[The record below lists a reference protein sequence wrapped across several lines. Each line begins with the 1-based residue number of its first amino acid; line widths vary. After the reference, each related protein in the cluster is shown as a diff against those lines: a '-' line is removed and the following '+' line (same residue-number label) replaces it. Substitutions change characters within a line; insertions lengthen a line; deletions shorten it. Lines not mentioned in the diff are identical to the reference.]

1 MRQRESGRDGEHESD
16 SALTVAGPE
25 DGEGSGVGPVQLLE
39 AEKSPCGYPESK
51 KEPQSYGCKKLT
63 QCYKMINGC
72 CFSC

>member
-1 MRQRESGRDGEHESD
+1 
-16 SALTVAGPE
+16 
-25 DGEGSGVGPVQLLE
+25 VQLLE